1 MAQPQ
6 RIVLERR
13 AYNQWVANQTLEDY
27 ALRFTA
33 TKARQGSFRIANTAL
48 GAISFLACEAIGG
61 SITLTYGFSNV
72 AAAIM
77 AVGVLSFLLG
87 LPIAFHAARAGVDVD
102 LLTRGAGFGYLG
114 STITSL
120 IYASFTFVLFA
131 IEASIMSM
139 ALKMVFGIPLPIA
152 HIISSMVVIP
162 IAAYGIRYISR
173 MQLATQPIWLV
184 LQIAPLAYIALRG
197 GSHLGDW
204 THFTGALGAARTAPS
219 ACRYSVPRPPS
230 CSRCCPRFAS
240 RWTICA
246 SCRCAPPKT
255 GAAGGGRWFQPA
267 PAGWAWAA
275 SSSSPDRFSP
285 ISRSGRAWTA
295 NARPSRPNFI
305 ISPFWSCFIPPL
317 WRWR

>member
-48 GAISFLACEAIGG
+48 GAISFL
-61 SITLTYGFSNV
+61 

-131 IEASIMSM
+131 IEASIMSI
-139 ALKMVFGIPLPIA
+139 ALQMVFGLPLAIA
-152 HIISSMVVIP
+152 HIFSSMVVIP

-184 LQIAPLAYIALRG
+184 LQIAPLAYIAL
-197 GSHLGDW
+197 
-204 THFTGALGAARTAPS
+204 
-219 ACRYSVPRPPS
+219 
-230 CSRCCPRFAS
+230 
-240 RWTICA
+240 
-246 SCRCAPPKT
+246 
-255 GAAGGGRWFQPA
+255 
-267 PAGWAWAA
+267 
-275 SSSSPDRFSP
+275 
-285 ISRSGRAWTA
+285 
-295 NARPSRPNFI
+295 
-305 ISPFWSCFIPPL
+305 
-317 WRWR
+317 

>member
-33 TKARQGSFRIANTAL
+33 TRARKGSFRVANTAL

-77 AVGVLSFLLG
+77 AVCLLSFLLG
-87 LPIAFHAARAGVDVD
+87 LPIAYHAARAGVDVD

-131 IEASIMSM
+131 IEASIMSI
-139 ALKMVFGIPLPIA
+139 ALQMVFGLPLAIA
-152 HIISSMVVIP
+152 HIFSSIVVIP

-173 MQLATQPIWLV
+173 MQLATQPVWLV
-184 LQIAPLAYIALRG
+184 LQIAPLAYIVLRG
-197 GSHLGDW
+197 GSQLADW
-204 THFTGALGAARTAPS
+204 THFTGSLGSKDGSISLPLFGAA
-219 ACRYSVPRPPS
+219 
-230 CSRCCPRFAS
+230 AS
-240 RWTICA
+240 I
-246 SCRCAPPKT
+246 
-255 GAAGGGRWFQPA
+255 
-267 PAGWAWAA
+267 
-275 SSSSPDRFSP
+275 
-285 ISRSGRAWTA
+285 
-295 NARPSRPNFI
+295 
-305 ISPFWSCFIPPL
+305 L
-317 WRWR
+317 

>member
-13 AYNQWVANQTLEDY
+13 AYNQWVADQTLEDY

-131 IEASIMSM
+131 IEASIMSV
-139 ALKMVFGIPLPIA
+139 ALHMLFGLPLALA
-152 HIISSMVVIP
+152 HIISSLIVIP
-162 IAAYGIRYISR
+162 IALYGISLISR
-173 MQLATQPIWLV
+173 MQLATQGVWLV
-184 LQIAPLAYIALRG
+184 LQFLPLIYVATRG
-197 GSHLGDW
+197 RAELAAW
-204 THFTGALGAARTAPS
+204 THYSGAQGNPNGSLNLLLFGM
-219 ACRYSVPRPPS
+219 
-230 CSRCCPRFAS
+230 
-240 RWTICA
+240 
-246 SCRCAPPKT
+246 
-255 GAAGGGRWFQPA
+255 
-267 PAGWAWAA
+267 AA
-275 SSSSPDRFSP
+275 S
-285 ISRSGRAWTA
+285 T
-295 NARPSRPNFI
+295 
-305 ISPFWSCFIPPL
+305 L
-317 WRWR
+317 L